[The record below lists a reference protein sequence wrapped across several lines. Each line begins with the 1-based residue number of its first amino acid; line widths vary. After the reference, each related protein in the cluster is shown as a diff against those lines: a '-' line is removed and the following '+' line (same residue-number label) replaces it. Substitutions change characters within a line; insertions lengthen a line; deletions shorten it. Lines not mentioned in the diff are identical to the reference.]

1 MKLNQHTTGLTLG
14 AFAGV
19 VHIFWSLLVA
29 LGLAQPLTDWIYWL
43 HFVNNPLRIRQF
55 EITTSIML
63 VVITSLVGYAV
74 GFVFANVWNFLHK
87 K

>member
-1 MKLNQHTTGLTLG
+1 MKLNEHKTALTLG

-29 LGLAQPLTDWIYWL
+29 VGLAQTFIDWAHWL
-43 HFVNNPLRIRQF
+43 HFVNNPLKIRQF
-55 EITTSIML
+55 DIATALML
-63 VVITSLVGYAV
+63 VVITSLIGYAV